1 MTAQPPQEEAAPK
14 QTTVL
19 DYETEDVLAEAL
31 RAAKLADW
39 QYPVWDK
46 NTTEGDIND
55 VKAEARRLMTLKS
68 YNILDSA
75 SECHFDELT
84 KEAQDYFKIPVA
96 VVTLVDIGRQWFKSV
111 QGFPATETPR
121 CVSFCQHVVK
131 RKERLGPMVIEDATK
146 DERFKNNPLVSGPPN
161 VTFYAGAPLR
171 TPEGETL
178 GSFCI
183 MDFKPRKLTTA
194 EIRRLEDFAQ
204 EAVFLIIT
212 RQPSAP
218 AHRRASA

>member
-1 MTAQPPQEEAAPK
+1 MIAQPPEEVEAPK

-39 QYPVWDK
+39 QCPVWDSK
-46 NTTEGDIND
+46 TTQGDIND
-55 VKAEARRLMTLKS
+55 VKTEVRRLMTLKS

-75 SECHFDELT
+75 NESDFDELT
-84 KEAQDYFKIPVA
+84 KEAQDLFQVPVA

-131 RKERLGPMVIEDATK
+131 RKERLGPMVVEDATQ
-146 DERFKNNPLVSGPPN
+146 DDRFKNNPLVSGPPN
-161 VTFYAGAPLR
+161 VIFYAGAPLR
-171 TPEGETL
+171 SPEGDML

-183 MDFKPRKLTTA
+183 LDFKPRKLTTA

-204 EAVFLIIT
+204 EAVFLIVT
-212 RQPSAP
+212 RQPGP